1 MEEEVHGIV
10 IVGGGIC
17 GLATALALHRK
28 GIPSLVLEKSETL
41 RTAGGSI
48 GVHVNGWRVLEQ
60 LGIAPELRETADI
73 VTEFHDVWTQE
84 QGDKRVVVPVR
95 GELRWLKRKD
105 LIETMAKNIPSGA
118 IRFGCHIAEIHPANP
133 ENHGAVLTTVEG
145 SIIRAKALIGC
156 DGSNSVV
163 AKYLGLSPP
172 RSTSRMLLRGVT
184 RYPHGHPFGPHFLRL
199 RCKGLFVG
207 RSPMTDNL
215 VSFFVAYWHPGAD
228 STKDARA
235 MKAFVLE
242 KLKDQC
248 SDEIIE
254 MVRDPDP
261 ESLIVLTRIWYRPPW
276 QVMFSSFRRGTA
288 TVAGDAM
295 HVMGSYIGQGGSAAL
310 EDALVLARSL
320 SRAAAGG
327 RELREEEIG
336 AAMGAY
342 VRERR
347 LRVVRLSLESFAMGT
362 LLATK
367 SLLTKLACFAIVTL
381 LGTNSLGHT
390 EYDCGRL

>member
-1 MEEEVHGIV
+1 
-10 IVGGGIC
+10 
-17 GLATALALHRK
+17 
-28 GIPSLVLEKSETL
+28 
-41 RTAGGSI
+41 
-48 GVHVNGWRVLEQ
+48 
-60 LGIAPELRETADI
+60 
-73 VTEFHDVWTQE
+73 
-84 QGDKRVVVPVR
+84 
-95 GELRWLKRKD
+95 
-105 LIETMAKNIPSGA
+105 
-118 IRFGCHIAEIHPANP
+118 
-133 ENHGAVLTTVEG
+133 
-145 SIIRAKALIGC
+145 
-156 DGSNSVV
+156 
-163 AKYLGLSPP
+163 
-172 RSTSRMLLRGVT
+172 
-184 RYPHGHPFGPHFLRL
+184 
-199 RCKGLFVG
+199 
-207 RSPMTDNL
+207 MTDNL